1 MSVED
6 IILDH
11 DNRGMHMLR
20 SSVPPDYCTRAAEFI
35 QSHPGTV
42 LVVTGFYII
51 GANAA
56 ETDGPPG
63 AVAIGKALQM
73 MGRRVVYVTDRYTS
87 DILGGME
94 EGKAEVVDFP
104 ITGHE
109 ESRRVSREMLDQYHP
124 SIIIAVERCSLTVQG
139 FYRNMKGLDISEY
152 TAKVDYLFR
161 QHPHSIGIG
170 DGGNEIGMGNISEV
184 INQVP
189 SLPDDPA
196 ATCTTH
202 LVIAS
207 VSNWGALGLVAALSI
222 LEKRN
227 MLPSLEEE
235 AERIKKSVSLGA
247 VDGMSK
253 QQIPKVDSFT
263 LEENEIILSRL
274 HLLVKSECTI

>member
-1 MSVED
+1 MFVED

-20 SSVPPDYCTRAAEFI
+20 SSVPPDFCTRAAEFI
-35 QSHPGTV
+35 QAHPGTV
-42 LVVTGFYII
+42 LVITGFYIV

-63 AVAIGKALQM
+63 AIAIAKALRM
-73 MGRRVVYVTDRYTS
+73 MGRRVVYVTDKYTS
-87 DILGGME
+87 SILGGME
-94 EGKAEVVDFP
+94 EGKAEVLDFP

-109 ESRRVSREMLDQYHP
+109 ESRRVSREILDQYQP
-124 SIIIAVERCSLTVQG
+124 SIIISVERCSLTGQG

-161 QHPHSIGIG
+161 QHPNSIGIG

-184 INQVP
+184 VNQAP

-235 AERIKKSVSLGA
+235 RERIKKSVSLGA

-263 LEENEIILSRL
+263 LEENEGILSRL